1 VFQALIVAAFISFQ
15 DPPPPPP
22 PPKPPV
28 PQEDQVVTAKRY
40 PSEFVETPAGVTL
53 IGREEIDR
61 SGVHTV
67 VDLLQGRAG
76 LFITKNST
84 TPQDSVVDVRGFNN
98 GGGNGQRLLVLVDG
112 RKVNSVTGSQT
123 DWAAIPLE
131 NVERI
136 EILRGPAAALYGD
149 GAVAGVILIQ
159 TRRPTKEP
167 SGSIAGSGG
176 SFRTYRSSGSYR
188 ALEGDFGI
196 ALFAGVE
203 TSEGF
208 RKNSAFTG
216 ENATALLT
224 YDFNKET
231 RARLK
236 LGLHDDDRER
246 PGTLTESEIDQ
257 FGRDG
262 TTTLGDEATVRQG
275 FADLAVDWETSAG
288 TFTPA
293 VYFTSDA
300 SDSITTFASGT
311 SSADTESD
319 LVQLSFKHVAAFSVF
334 GCESKFVAGVE
345 AAIETATSESLTNF
359 PNPPFPFVEHQKADY
374 DRRLWGAYV
383 RAESRVSPKL
393 LVAAAV
399 RYDAARIEF
408 ERETEDLVFG
418 GSTSLEGDEDFSNV
432 APLGSVSWFFM
443 EKTSIYFSAAKTFRL
458 PNRDELVGFLT
469 SSLNL
474 EPERA
479 KVYELGVRSRKCPIL
494 GGGVAVYSMDV
505 HNEIFFVPPAV
516 GEDIFSTGNFGANEN
531 VDKVLHR
538 GVEIELESAPDPSL
552 LLHLSVNFQRTTVE
566 SGPFDGK
573 EMPISPNLA
582 ISFDGTWTSEFGL
595 SATLG
600 VRHVGER
607 FLLNDLSNDADTLD
621 AYTVVDLRLRWK
633 WKKAVFFFEANNLFG
648 EEYFDNGGI
657 GAGSTGIWG
666 AREAF
671 NPAPEESFTAGVNV
685 EF

>member
-1 VFQALIVAAFISFQ
+1 MIQALVVVSILAFQ
-15 DPPPPPP
+15 DPPAP
-22 PPKPPV
+22 PPKPPA

-40 PSEFVETPAGVTL
+40 ESALLETPAGVTV
-53 IGREEIDR
+53 IGREDINR
-61 SGVHTV
+61 SGAHTV

-76 LFITKNST
+76 LFVTKNSS
-84 TPQDSVVDVRGFNN
+84 TPQDSIADVRGFNN

-123 DWAAIPLE
+123 DWASIPLE

-159 TRRPTKEP
+159 TRQPTKEP
-167 SGSIAGSGG
+167 SGSIGGAGG
-176 SFRTYRSSGSYR
+176 SFRSYRSSGSYR
-188 ALEGDFGI
+188 AMEGDFGI
-196 ALFAGVE
+196 ALFAGLE
-203 TSEGF
+203 TAEGF

-224 YDFNKET
+224 YDFAPAVK
-231 RARLK
+231 ARLK

-257 FGRDG
+257 HGRDG

-275 FADLAVDWETSAG
+275 FADLGVDWETGAG
-288 TFTPA
+288 TLTPA
-293 VYFTSDA
+293 LYFTSDA
-300 SDSITTFASGT
+300 ADSITTFASGT
-311 SSADTESD
+311 SSADSEST
-319 LVQLSFKHVAAFSVF
+319 LAQLSLKHVAKLSLF
-334 GCESKFVAGVE
+334 GCEATVVAGVDVGFE
-345 AAIETATSESLTNF
+345 SARTESLNNFPDPVFPFIEHQTSEF
-359 PNPPFPFVEHQKADY
+359 
-374 DRRLWGAYV
+374 DRRLWGVYV
-383 RAESRVSPKL
+383 RAESRLGASV
-393 LVAAAV
+393 LVAGAI

-408 ERETEDLVFG
+408 ERESEDLAFG
-418 GSTSLEGDEDFSNV
+418 GSTTLEGDEDFSNT
-432 APLGSVSWFFM
+432 APMGSISWFFS
-443 EKTSIYFSAAKTFRL
+443 EKTSAYVSAGKTFRL

-479 KVYELGVRSRKCPIL
+479 KVYELGVRSRECPVI
-494 GGGVAVYSMDV
+494 GGGLALFWMDV
-505 HNEIFFVPPAV
+505 HSEIFFVPPAV
-516 GEDIFSTGNFGANEN
+516 GEDIFSTGNFGANQN
-531 VDKVLHR
+531 VDRVVHR
-538 GVEIELESAPDPSL
+538 GVEVELESSPDPSF
-552 LLHLSVNFQRTTVE
+552 LLHASVTFQRTTVE

-573 EMPISPNLA
+573 EMPISPNLTV
-582 ISFDGTWTSEFGL
+582 SFDATWTSDFGL
-595 SATLG
+595 SATAA
-600 VRHVGER
+600 VRHAGER
-607 FLLNDLSNDADTLD
+607 FLLNDLSNDVEELD
-621 AYTVVDLRLRWK
+621 AYTVVDLRLAWT

-657 GAGSTGIWG
+657 GAGPSGIWG

-671 NPAPEESFTAGVNV
+671 NPAPEEWFMAGVNV